1 MLESPGI
8 KKVSDPDRFDDFM
21 DDQKSDSE
29 SSLVK
34 SSKTASVF
42 DSLLVRTSS
51 NSEAKKKTRSFIHQD
66 RGERLTGLDNDLR
79 KSVTTNRGGNSHSQ
93 RVANSNGFLTA
104 AGIHDEEF
112 NRIVRIGLG

>member
-8 KKVSDPDRFDDFM
+8 KKVSDPDRFDDFV

-34 SSKTASVF
+34 STKNASVF
-42 DSLLVRTSS
+42 DSLIVRTSS

-66 RGERLTGLDNDLR
+66 RGERLTGLNNDR
-79 KSVTTNRGGNSHSQ
+79 KSIPNSRGGTSHSQ
-93 RVANSNGFLTA
+93 RAAASNGFLTA
-104 AGIHDEEF
+104 AGIHEEEF